1 MKHLIVSMTI
11 AAIFA
16 SCDSDT
22 IVIDD
27 SAEQVVK
34 AEAKVSGSPYGE
46 FVVVNKG
53 TNDTLKLRNSEVK
66 YGMTAHNGNFI
77 SIKFVPDQEHADRK
91 FTTIYTLHDSTVVE
105 DKPEYEYC
113 ITNTKPGN
121 YNLMLFARPTDGTVI
136 STWSCN
142 LALKV
147 ED

>member
-1 MKHLIVSMTI
+1 MKRFLIVSMAI
-11 AAIFA
+11 AAIFT
-16 SCDSDT
+16 SCTERYPDPEVR
-22 IVIDD
+22 IVLT
-27 SAEQVVK
+27 EVNF
-34 AEAKVSGSPYGE
+34 GSPYGE

-66 YGMTAHNGNFI
+66 YSMTAHNGNFI

-105 DKPEYEYC
+105 DKPEYEYS

>member
-1 MKHLIVSMTI
+1 MKRFLIGSMAI
-11 AAIFA
+11 AALFA
-16 SCDSDT
+16 SCTKEEHDFSTT
-22 IVIDD
+22 I
-27 SAEQVVK
+27 EQRT
-34 AEAKVSGSPYGE
+34 EINLGSPYGE

-66 YGMTAHNGNFI
+66 YSMTAHNGNFI

-105 DKPEYEYC
+105 DKPEYEYS
-113 ITNTKPGN
+113 ITNTKPGS
-121 YNLMLFARPTDGTVI
+121 YNLKLFARPTDGTVI